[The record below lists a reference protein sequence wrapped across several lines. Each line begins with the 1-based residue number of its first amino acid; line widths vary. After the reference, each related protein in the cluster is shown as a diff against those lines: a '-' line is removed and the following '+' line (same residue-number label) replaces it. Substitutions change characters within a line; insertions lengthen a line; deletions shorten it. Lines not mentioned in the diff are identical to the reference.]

1 MELGIDIADL
11 NVVHLRNVPPSP
23 ANYAQRSGRAGRGG
37 QPAVV
42 VTYCA
47 AKSPHDQ
54 YFFRRPTKMIAGQ
67 VSPPRFDLTNEDMLE
82 EHLHAIWLA
91 KTGLNLG
98 HSFRDVLDLEAPDF
112 PLREDIKKAVFD
124 SRYIEAAFEEA
135 RRLNER
141 EQIFPDNDWI
151 KKTLEKTPA
160 AFNRAFDRWRTLYEL
175 ALEQL
180 QNAQK
185 ELGNLHLFVTKRREY
200 QEKVQLLERKQRE
213 ARRQIELLFNQ
224 AESTESD
231 FYPYRYLACE
241 GFLPGYNFPR
251 LPIRAY
257 LSLGNNGQF
266 ITRPRFLA
274 IREFAPFNFIYHE
287 GQIFMVDRVQV
298 PLGQIQSRLR
308 SVRLC
313 LRCGYIHDTQEIDCC
328 QNCGIS
334 LDASTSLTT
343 DNMFS
348 LPDVVAIK
356 RQRITCDE
364 EERMRLG
371 YQIDVFFRYAVGKS
385 GPVKREYKLV
395 SGKDELFKA
404 TFGPSATLWQVNQG
418 WRRSDSPNGFLLD
431 ITTGKWLKDTQ
442 AGNVDQENV
451 KRVRPFVQET
461 KNILLIQ
468 PIAPKHREEPI
479 LASFQAALLAAI
491 TTYFE
496 LAEGEIAATRLGEG
510 EQKGILFWEAS
521 EGSLGVLRR
530 LVDEPDT
537 FSKLALLALELC
549 HFSSEGEDLE
559 PKDV

>member
-1 MELGIDIADL
+1 M
-11 NVVHLRNVPPSP
+11 
-23 ANYAQRSGRAGRGG
+23 
-37 QPAVV
+37 
-42 VTYCA
+42 
-47 AKSPHDQ
+47 
-54 YFFRRPTKMIAGQ
+54 
-67 VSPPRFDLTNEDMLE
+67 
-82 EHLHAIWLA
+82 
-91 KTGLNLG
+91 
-98 HSFRDVLDLEAPDF
+98 
-112 PLREDIKKAVFD
+112 
-124 SRYIEAAFEEA
+124 
-135 RRLNER
+135 
-141 EQIFPDNDWI
+141 
-151 KKTLEKTPA
+151 
-160 AFNRAFDRWRTLYEL
+160 
-175 ALEQL
+175 ALEQF

-185 ELGNLHLFVTKRREY
+185 ELGNLHLFVTKKREY

-213 ARRQIELLFNQ
+213 ARRQIELLLNQ
-224 AESTESD
+224 TESTESD

-287 GQIFMVDRVQV
+287 GQIFMVDRVQI
-298 PLGQIQSRLR
+298 PLGQIQSRLQ

-313 LRCGYIHDTQEIDCC
+313 LRCGYIHDTQEVDCC

-371 YQIDVFFRYAVGKS
+371 YQIEVFFRYAVGKS
-385 GPVKREYKLV
+385 GPVKRGYKLV

-431 ITTGKWLKDTQ
+431 ITTGKWVKDTQ

-468 PIAPKHREEPI
+468 PIAQEHREEPI

-549 HFSSEGEDLE
+549 HFSPQGEDLE
-559 PKDV
+559 PKDDQDRCSQACYRCLLSYQNQPDHLLLDRFLVRDLLLKLKNADLVAEDFSDRAAQYQFLLKQVDPLSDLEKQFLDHLYKTGRKLPDEAQKLVVNEDLGLRARPDFYYKAGNVCVFCDGAVHDEQRIKECDQEQRQLLEEAGYMVISIRYDKDLEEQIKRYPSVFGGFSPPARHRP